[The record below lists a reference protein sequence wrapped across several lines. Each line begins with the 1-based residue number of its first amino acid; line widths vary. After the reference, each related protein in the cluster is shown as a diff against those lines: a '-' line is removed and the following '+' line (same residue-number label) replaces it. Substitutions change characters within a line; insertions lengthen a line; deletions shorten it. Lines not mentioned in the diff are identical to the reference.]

1 MLRAHNPNLHVSPF
15 QVLSCVDYG
24 DVYIVPGYIERSYE
38 AMGATLK
45 PLISAGV
52 VPLLLGGDH
61 SCTLGH
67 LRSLIGHTPVAVIDF
82 DAHTDAWDSFFGE
95 KYNHGTWVRRALEE
109 GLIDAA
115 HSIEVGLRGPVHG
128 PDDWTC
134 LKTELGLD
142 YLTTEEVLAIGPT
155 AVADHIRQ
163 RLAGRPAFLTFDI
176 DVVDPAYAPGT
187 GTPEAGGLSG
197 HDALSI
203 VRSLTGIRFVGFDIM
218 EVIPGYDPG
227 GITATLA
234 ANLGYEMLSLVAV
247 ERSGTSPTI
256 GATGYGI
263 PVPYEAPGGR
273 VFPALI
279 HGWQAAA
286 FSQVH
291 LLRIGRVSGWKLGS
305 RSYGQEGLTA
315 QRWAA
320 LARTVDELGLHSLW
334 RSDHFVS
341 DMGPPDPPCLET
353 WTSLTALAFLTN
365 RIQFGTLVSPMTF
378 RHPALLARMATA
390 VHNFSAGLVDPRGR
404 RRMERGGAQDIWHPL
419 PPDQ

>member
-1 MLRAHNPNLHVSPF
+1 MTNPRYQPASSLESPRFSDPPTFARLPLVRTLEDVDFAAVGVPFDTAVSYRTGGRFGPNAIRAASVMLRAHNPNLHVSPF

-176 DVVDPAYAPGT
+176 DVVNPAYAPGT

-256 GATGYGI
+256 GATGYG
-263 PVPYEAPGGR
+263 
-273 VFPALI
+273 
-279 HGWQAAA
+279 
-286 FSQVH
+286 
-291 LLRIGRVSGWKLGS
+291 SG
-305 RSYGQEGLTA
+305 
-315 QRWAA
+315 
-320 LARTVDELGLHSLW
+320 
-334 RSDHFVS
+334 
-341 DMGPPDPPCLET
+341 
-353 WTSLTALAFLTN
+353 
-365 RIQFGTLVSPMTF
+365 
-378 RHPALLARMATA
+378 A
-390 VHNFSAGLVDPRGR
+390 V
-404 RRMERGGAQDIWHPL
+404 
-419 PPDQ
+419 